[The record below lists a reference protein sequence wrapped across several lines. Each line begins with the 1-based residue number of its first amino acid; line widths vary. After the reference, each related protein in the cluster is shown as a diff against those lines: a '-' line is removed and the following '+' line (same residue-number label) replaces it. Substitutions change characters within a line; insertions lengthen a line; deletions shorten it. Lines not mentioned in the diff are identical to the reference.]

1 MKFLVLTTLLVAAVT
16 ALQVYPK
23 DKDDDTPLAPLIS
36 SQGAEIIPD
45 KYIVVFKTE
54 VTADQVSCHHNR
66 VNAALF
72 EERKKFKRGFM
83 TELISGIEH
92 VYDFDGFQG
101 YSGKFSEDVL
111 NGIRQS
117 DDVAYVEKDHKVYA
131 DVIQENAPWG
141 LARISHRDRLQWNTY
156 NKYLYNPA
164 AGEGITAYVIDT
176 GIYINHTD
184 FGGRARWGVTIP
196 RGEPSIDNVG
206 HGTHVAGT
214 IAGTKF
220 GVAKNARLV
229 AVKVLGQEG
238 GTVSD
243 VIRGIEWTVR
253 DHKRSV
259 DEAKRTGRKYKG
271 SVANMSLGGAKSY
284 ALDRAANAAV
294 NNGVVLVVAA
304 GNSNADACT
313 QSPSGAAKVISVAA
327 STIRDERAGF
337 SNYGRCVALF
347 GPGLN
352 ILSTWI
358 GYPTAT
364 KSISGTSMASPHVA
378 GLAAYFLSLSPSP
391 LTPVALRNKL
401 IALATR
407 NALTDVMGSPNLLAY
422 NGS

>member
-1 MKFLVLTTLLVAAVT
+1 AVT
-16 ALQVYPK
+16 IAQIYPK

-36 SQGAEIIPD
+36 SQDAEIIPD
-45 KYIVVFKTE
+45 KYIVVFKTDI
-54 VTADQVSCHHNR
+54 TADQISCHHNR
-66 VNAALF
+66 VNTALF
-72 EERKKFKRGFM
+72 EERKKYKRGFM

-92 VYDFDGFQG
+92 VYNLDGFQG
-101 YSGKFSEDVL
+101 YSGTFSKDVL
-111 NGIRQS
+111 NHIRQS
-117 DDVAYVEKDHKVYA
+117 DDIAYVEKDHKVYA
-131 DVIQENAPWG
+131 DVIQYDAPWG
-141 LARISHRDRLQWNTY
+141 LARVSHRDRLQWDTY
-156 NKYLYNPA
+156 NRYLYDQT

-176 GIYINHTD
+176 GIYINNTD
-184 FGGRARWGVTIP
+184 FDGRARWGVTIP
-196 RGEPSIDNVG
+196 WGEPNIDNVG

-214 IAGTKF
+214 IAGTRF

-229 AVKVLGQEG
+229 AVKVLGQDG

-243 VIRGIEWTVR
+243 VIKGIEWTVR
-253 DHKRSV
+253 DHRRSV
-259 DEAKRTGRKYKG
+259 NEARRAGRQYKG

-294 NNGVVLVVAA
+294 DNGVVLVVAA

-313 QSPSGAAKVISVAA
+313 QSPSGAAKAISVAA

-347 GPGLN
+347 GPGQD

-378 GLAAYFLSLSPSP
+378 GLAAYLLSLSPSP
-391 LTPVALRNKL
+391 LSPTALRNKL

-407 NALTDVMGSPNLLAY
+407 NALVDVKGSPNLLAY
-422 NGS
+422 NGII